1 VTNILEALDCVS
13 RKSKNV
19 YKWHGTTH
27 MAQTIKKL
35 RVREWAL
42 DAALV
47 SCRPRMPESFAQH
60 VHAPVRWFGS
70 RACPRSRWG
79 YAVNTSRSSAR
90 SRPHHASP
98 LFLAL

>member
-1 VTNILEALDCVS
+1 MTNILEALDCVS

-35 RVREWAL
+35 RVRERAL

-47 SCRPRMPESFAQH
+47 SCRPRVPETFAQH

-70 RACPRSRWG
+70 RACPSPQP
-79 YAVNTSRSSAR
+79 AAPAR
-90 SRPHHASP
+90 GAGP
-98 LFLAL
+98 LPCQPFAR